1 MDQSTPTVKGKM
13 EGGEMG
19 GGERKRG
26 KRREKKRF
34 SQEQVRLEAKR
45 KGELARELGL
55 NPRQIAIWFQ
65 NRRARW
71 KSKQLERDYGVLGA
85 DYQALLS
92 SFQSLKQ
99 EKRTL
104 IKQLQKLG
112 AVLEKSEASGSA
124 EGDDTVKDATAY
136 SDGEYSREVNGSKLV
151 YDEPEMLYKAEEVLM
166 GSFSPT
172 IKTSPS
178 DSGWFCD
185 QPFTSS
191 QWWEL
196 WP

>member
-34 SQEQVRLEAKR
+34 SQEQVRSLESAFEKEGRLEAKR

-104 IKQLQKLG
+104 IKQGVFL
-112 AVLEKSEASGSA
+112 
-124 EGDDTVKDATAY
+124 
-136 SDGEYSREVNGSKLV
+136 
-151 YDEPEMLYKAEEVLM
+151 
-166 GSFSPT
+166 
-172 IKTSPS
+172 
-178 DSGWFCD
+178 
-185 QPFTSS
+185 
-191 QWWEL
+191 
-196 WP
+196 